1 MKKTLLLL
9 ASALLAGSAMAQD
22 IVLTLKTGNE
32 VMQSGNTYY
41 FNDMHSED
49 MGGYYEVKI
58 KPNLMLS
65 SNEDL
70 EGILNIN
77 ATCTSG
83 QLINLCSG
91 GQCVTNTSVDKL
103 NLTLQ
108 TGAELDVDLYWEGE
122 VDALDE
128 VPQNITVNLKIWV
141 TDEPTTEKIFTV
153 IMNDPTHSV
162 KILAADREVFMS
174 GNTLYYNLTSAS
186 EMKVYDL
193 KGNLMLTAP
202 VKGTGSID
210 VSNLP
215 KGMYT
220 YYITGAS
227 NISGKILK

>member
-1 MKKTLLLL
+1 MKRTILLLG
-9 ASALLAGSAMAQD
+9 AALMAGAAMAQD
-22 IVLTLKTGNE
+22 IELTLKTGNE

-41 FNDMHSED
+41 FNNMHSED
-49 MGGYYEVKI
+49 MGGYFEVKI

-70 EGILNIN
+70 EGMLNIN

-83 QLINLCSG
+83 QMINLCSG

-108 TGAELDVDLYWEGE
+108 AGAELDVDLYWEGE
-122 VDALDE
+122 VDSLDE
-128 VPQNITVNLKIWV
+128 VPQNISVNLKTWV
-141 TDEPTTEKIFTV
+141 TDEPATEKIYTI

-162 KILAADREVFMS
+162 KILAADREVFIS
-174 GNTLYYNLTSAS
+174 GNTLYYNLTSPS
-186 EMKVYDL
+186 EMNIYDL
-193 KGNLMLTAP
+193 KGTLMLKVP

-215 KGMYT
+215 KGVYT
-220 YYITGAS
+220 YNIKGAS
-227 NISGKILK
+227 IISGKILK